1 PDVLSFDESIGV
13 DRAVLGRDERLRLS
27 AREVV
32 QEKSYACRARVVRV
46 GDAILVDPIRQ
57 TDHAGWDAR
66 DALAPGR
73 DVVRDELLG
82 RVDEPR
88 DEQLA
93 ARWGHLP
100 GVCGTRGLAQRANR
114 ARIGRQEA

>member
-1 PDVLSFDESIGV
+1 
-13 DRAVLGRDERLRLS
+13 RLS

-32 QEKSYACRARVVRV
+32 QEESHACRARVVRV

-66 DALAPGR
+66 DALEPGR
-73 DVVRDELLG
+73 DVVRDELLR

-93 ARWGHLP
+93 TRWRQLL
-100 GVCGTRGLAQRANR
+100 GVFVTRAVAKPANLAWSEREDAGALRAGCV
-114 ARIGRQEA
+114 ALHDDPL